1 MAILSMAALLFDKS
15 KKFCYICKRGNSI
28 HRTQGFC
35 DNRIDSK
42 TMSEEEEKSES
53 ECMFA
58 NLGLSQ
64 DIMQAVQKA
73 GYENPTPIQ
82 TQTIPLLLAGKNL
95 LGTAQTGTGKTAAFA
110 LPLLSR
116 LDFEGKYPSLLVL
129 TPTRELA
136 IQVSEAVQR
145 YSAFMKD
152 FHVVPVYGGQD
163 MGIQLRALKRKAQV
177 IVATPGRLI
186 DHLERKTIDLS
197 GVQAIVLDEADEML
211 DMGFQEDVEYILEA
225 TPESAQ
231 RALFSATMPAAV
243 QRIVAEYL
251 GEYETIRIAS
261 KTATVEKIRQR
272 YLPVRQEHKMEAL
285 TRVLEG
291 EEFEGMLI
299 FVRTKQATA
308 EVAERLEA
316 RGFNAVPLSG
326 DLAQSL
332 RERTLNRLKEGK
344 IDIVVATDVAARG
357 LDVERITHVLN
368 YDIPYDTESYV
379 HRIGRTGRA
388 GRDGN
393 AILFVTPRETRLLA
407 MIEKETR
414 QKIEKMNL
422 PTGEQI
428 SDKRVTKFKEEIVKT
443 VQEQSD
449 LKDFR
454 NLIENIAM
462 EQALDVTDIAAAL
475 AYMNQE
481 EQPLFPKMEPLEANI
496 SAKGRERRESREHDE
511 RSGDKFGEKRVRRE
525 RGSRDGSFSDMEP
538 PESGME
544 RYYLG
549 VGRIDNVSPRDIV
562 GAIANEADLE
572 SRYIGHIKLF
582 DKFSTVDLPE
592 AMPEEVLNILRKMT
606 IKNRPSKIR
615 LMTDEPPP
623 RKDRES
629 RGGRKDFGGRAERR
643 DGSSRKPFRGDDQP
657 PRRTRRFGRH

>member
-1 MAILSMAALLFDKS
+1 MCTFED
-15 KKFCYICKRGNSI
+15 
-28 HRTQGFC
+28 
-35 DNRIDSK
+35 
-42 TMSEEEEKSES
+42 
-53 ECMFA
+53 
-58 NLGLSQ
+58 LGLSQ
-64 DIMQAVQKA
+64 NVMKAVQNA

-82 TQTIPLLLAGKNL
+82 MQTIPLLLSGKNL
-95 LGTAQTGTGKTAAFA
+95 LGTAQTGTGKTAAFS
-110 LPLLSR
+110 LPMLSR
-116 LDFEGKYPSLLVL
+116 IDFEGKNPSMLIL

-136 IQVSEAVQR
+136 IQVSEAIKK
-145 YSAFMKD
+145 YSAFMRD
-152 FHVVPVYGGQD
+152 FNVVPVYGGQD
-163 MGIQLRALKRKAQV
+163 MGVQLRALKRKAQV
-177 IVATPGRLI
+177 VVATPGRLI

-197 GVQAIVLDEADEML
+197 GIQALVLDEADEML

-231 RALFSATMPAAV
+231 RALFSATMPNAL
-243 QRIVAEYL
+243 QKIVATYL

-261 KTATVEKIRQR
+261 KTTTVEKTRQR

-285 TRVLEG
+285 TRVLEN

-388 GRDGN
+388 GREGN
-393 AILFVTPRETRLLA
+393 AILFVTPRENRLLA

-428 SDKRVTKFKEEIVKT
+428 SSKRVTKFKEEITKIVH
-443 VQEQSD
+443 EQSD
-449 LKDFR
+449 LKSFR
-454 NLIENIAM
+454 DLIENLAM

-475 AYMNQE
+475 AYISQA
-481 EQPLFPKMEPLEANI
+481 EQPLFPVMEPLE
-496 SAKGRERRESREHDE
+496 SAPSEKRERRERGE
-511 RSGDKFGEKRVRRE
+511 RPERGERRE
-525 RGSRDGSFSDMEP
+525 RGERGERGDRGDRNRDGRFSDLES
-538 PESGME
+538 PEAGME

-549 VGRIDNVSPRDIV
+549 VGRMDNVSPRDIV
-562 GAIANEADLE
+562 GAIANEANLE

-592 AMPEEVLNILRKMT
+592 NMPEDVMGILRRMT

-623 RKDRES
+623 RREGGGAGRS
-629 RGGRKDFGGRAERR
+629 EGGRKRDFGGRVERR
-643 DGSSRKPFRGDDQP
+643 DGGSRKPFRGDDQP

>member
-1 MAILSMAALLFDKS
+1 
-15 KKFCYICKRGNSI
+15 
-28 HRTQGFC
+28 
-35 DNRIDSK
+35 
-42 TMSEEEEKSES
+42 MSEEEEKSEG

-58 NLGLSQ
+58 DLGLSQ

-231 RALFSATMPAAV
+231 RALFSATMPTAV
-243 QRIVAEYL
+243 QKIVAAYL

-393 AILFVTPRETRLLA
+393 AILFVTPRENRLLA

-428 SDKRVTKFKEEIVKT
+428 SDKRVAKFKEEIVKT

-449 LKDFR
+449 LKNFR
-454 NLIENIAM
+454 SLIENIAM

-475 AYMNQE
+475 AYMSQE
-481 EQPLFPKMEPLEANI
+481 EQPLFPKMEPLEANV
-496 SAKGRERRESREHDE
+496 STKGRERRESDE
-511 RSGDKFGEKRVRRE
+511 RSEKSERGERGRDKFGERKGR
-525 RGSRDGSFSDMEP
+525 RDGGFNDMEP
-538 PESGME
+538 PETGME

-549 VGRIDNVSPRDIV
+549 VGRMDDVSPRDIV
-562 GAIANEADLE
+562 GAIANEADLD
-572 SRYIGHIKLF
+572 SKYIGHIKLF
-582 DKFSTVDLPE
+582 EKFSTVDLPE

-629 RGGRKDFGGRAERR
+629 RGGKKDFGGRAERR
-643 DGSSRKPFRGDDQP
+643 DGGRRRPFKGDDQP
-657 PRRTRRFGRH
+657 PRRTRRFGRG

>member
-1 MAILSMAALLFDKS
+1 MGKM
-15 KKFCYICKRGNSI
+15 
-28 HRTQGFC
+28 
-35 DNRIDSK
+35 
-42 TMSEEEEKSES
+42 MSEGEEKIGGES
-53 ECMFA
+53 AFA
-58 NLGLSQ
+58 DLGLSQ
-64 DIMQAVQKA
+64 KVMQAVQKI

-82 TQTIPLLLAGKNL
+82 MQTIPLLLAGKNL
-95 LGTAQTGTGKTAAFA
+95 LGTAQTGTGKTAAFT

-116 LDFEGKYPSLLVL
+116 LNFDAQNPAMLVL

-136 IQVSEAVQR
+136 IQVSEAIQK
-145 YSAFMKD
+145 YSSFMKD

-163 MGIQLRALKRKAQV
+163 MGVQLRALKRKAQV
-177 IVATPGRLI
+177 VVATPGRLI

-197 GVQAIVLDEADEML
+197 GIQALVLDEADEML
-211 DMGFQEDVEYILEA
+211 DMGFQEDVEYILES
-225 TPESAQ
+225 TPEGAQ
-231 RALFSATMPAAV
+231 RALFSATMPTAV
-243 QRIVAEYL
+243 QKIVSTYL
-251 GEYETIRIAS
+251 GEYETIRIAG

-272 YLPVRQEHKMEAL
+272 YLSVRQEHKMEAL

-308 EVAERLEA
+308 EIAERLEA
-316 RGFNAVPLSG
+316 RGFDAVPLSG

-332 RERTLNRLKEGK
+332 RERTLNRLKDGK

-414 QKIEKMNL
+414 QKIEKMSL

-428 SDKRVTKFKEEIVKT
+428 SDKRVSKFKEDIIKT
-443 VQEQSD
+443 VQEQKGLD
-449 LKDFR
+449 NFR
-454 NLIENIAM
+454 NLVENIAL
-462 EQALDVTDIAAAL
+462 EQAIDIADIAAAL
-475 AYMNQE
+475 AFMTQE
-481 EQPLFPKMEPLEANI
+481 EQLLFPKMEPLEAE
-496 SAKGRERRESREHDE
+496 SRGTRDREAREHRGDRGERERP
-511 RSGDKFGEKRVRRE
+511 RRE
-525 RGSRDGSFSDMEP
+525 RDRDRGDRGDRGSDRRRDGSFSDMEP

-549 VGRIDNVSPRDIV
+549 VGRMDNVSPRDIV
-562 GAIANEADLE
+562 GAIANEADLD
-572 SRYIGHIKLF
+572 SKYIGHIKLF
-582 DKFSTVDLPE
+582 EKFSTVDLPE
-592 AMPEEVLNILRKMT
+592 AMPEEVLQILRKMT

-623 RKDRES
+623 KRAFE
-629 RGGRKDFGGRAERR
+629 GEGRKSSYFDKKEEYGGKKA
-643 DGSSRKPFRGDDQP
+643 RKPFRGDDQP

>member
-1 MAILSMAALLFDKS
+1 M
-15 KKFCYICKRGNSI
+15 G
-28 HRTQGFC
+28 
-35 DNRIDSK
+35 K
-42 TMSEEEEKSES
+42 TMSESEENIGG
-53 ECMFA
+53 ECAFA
-58 NLGLSQ
+58 SLGLSQ
-64 DIMQAVQKA
+64 EVMRAVQKT

-82 TQTIPLLLAGKNL
+82 VQTIPLLLAGKNL
-95 LGTAQTGTGKTAAFA
+95 LGTAQTGTGKTAAFT

-116 LDFEGKYPSLLVL
+116 LNFSDKNPSILVL

-136 IQVSEAVQR
+136 IQVSEAIQK
-145 YSAFMKD
+145 YSSFMKD
-152 FHVVPVYGGQD
+152 FRVVPVYGGQD
-163 MGIQLRALKRKAQV
+163 MGVQLRALKRQPQV
-177 IVATPGRLI
+177 VVATPGRLI

-197 GVQAIVLDEADEML
+197 GIQALVLDEADEML

-225 TPESAQ
+225 TPENAQ
-231 RALFSATMPAAV
+231 RALFSATMPTAV
-243 QRIVAEYL
+243 QKIVSTYL
-251 GEYETIRIAS
+251 GEYETIRIAG

-272 YLPVRQEHKMEAL
+272 YLLVRQEHKMEAL

-332 RERTLNRLKEGK
+332 RERTLNRLKDGK

-393 AILFVTPRETRLLA
+393 AILFVTPRENRLLA

-414 QKIEKMNL
+414 QKIEKMAL

-428 SDKRVTKFKEEIVKT
+428 SDKRVAKFKEDIIKT
-443 VQEQSD
+443 VHEQKN
-449 LKDFR
+449 LKNFR
-454 NLIENIAM
+454 DLIESIAM
-462 EQALDVTDIAAAL
+462 EQAIDIADIAAAL
-475 AYMNQE
+475 AYMAQE
-481 EQPLFPKMEPLEANI
+481 EQPLFPKMEPLDAE
-496 SAKGRERRESREHDE
+496 AKGAREPRERSE
-511 RSGDKFGEKRVRRE
+511 RRRSE
-525 RGSRDGSFSDMEP
+525 DRGSDRRRDSSFSDREP
-538 PESGME
+538 PETGME

-549 VGRIDNVSPRDIV
+549 VGRMDNVSPRDIV

-572 SRYIGHIKLF
+572 SKYIGHIKLF
-582 DKFSTVDLPE
+582 EKFSTVDLPE
-592 AMPEEVLNILRKMT
+592 SMPEEVLQVLRRMT

-623 RKDRES
+623 KRAFEGEGKMERSRSYFDRRDKKDERS
-629 RGGRKDFGGRAERR
+629 GRKD
-643 DGSSRKPFRGDDQP
+643 RKPFRGDDQP

>member
-1 MAILSMAALLFDKS
+1 M
-15 KKFCYICKRGNSI
+15 C
-28 HRTQGFC
+28 T
-35 DNRIDSK
+35 
-42 TMSEEEEKSES
+42 
-53 ECMFA
+53 FA
-58 NLGLSQ
+58 DLGLSQ
-64 DIMQAVQKA
+64 DVMQAIQKA

-82 TQTIPLLLAGKNL
+82 MQTIPLLLSGKNL
-95 LGTAQTGTGKTAAFA
+95 LGTAQTGTGKTAAFT
-110 LPLLSR
+110 LPLLTR
-116 LDFEGKYPSLLVL
+116 LDFEGKNPSMLIL

-136 IQVSEAVQR
+136 IQVSEAIKK
-145 YSAFMKD
+145 YSVFMKD
-152 FHVVPVYGGQD
+152 FNVVPVYGGQD
-163 MGIQLRALKRKAQV
+163 MGIQLRALKRKTHV
-177 IVATPGRLI
+177 VVATPGRLI

-197 GVQAIVLDEADEML
+197 GIQALVLDEADEML
-211 DMGFQEDVEYILEA
+211 DMGFQDDVEYILES
-225 TPESAQ
+225 TPENAQ
-231 RALFSATMPAAV
+231 RALFSATMPTAV
-243 QRIVAEYL
+243 QKIVATYL
-251 GEYETIRIAS
+251 GEYETIRITS
-261 KTATVEKIRQR
+261 KTTTVEKTRQR

-285 TRVLEG
+285 TRVLEN

-326 DLAQSL
+326 DLAQTL

-357 LDVERITHVLN
+357 LDVDRITHVLN

-388 GRDGN
+388 GREGN
-393 AILFVTPRETRLLA
+393 AILFVTPRENRLLA

-428 SDKRVTKFKEEIVKT
+428 SSKRITRFKEEVTKIVH
-443 VQEQSD
+443 EQSD

-454 NLIENIAM
+454 ELIDNLAL
-462 EQALDVTDIAAAL
+462 EQALDVADIAAAL
-475 AYMNQE
+475 AYISQE
-481 EQPLFPKMEPLEANI
+481 EQPLFPKMEPLE
-496 SAKGRERRESREHDE
+496 SAPMRNRPERGERGERPERGERRDRSERGE
-511 RSGDKFGEKRVRRE
+511 RSRDRGDRN
-525 RGSRDGSFSDMEP
+525 RDGRFSDLEP

-549 VGRIDNVSPRDIV
+549 VGRMDDVSPRDIV
-562 GAIANEADLE
+562 GAIANEANLE

-592 AMPEEVLNILRKMT
+592 NMPEDVLSILRHMT

-623 RKDRES
+623 RREGAGS
-629 RGGRKDFGGRAERR
+629 GRSEGGRRRDFGGRVERR
-643 DGSSRKPFRGDDQP
+643 DGGSRKPFRGDDQP

>member
-1 MAILSMAALLFDKS
+1 M
-15 KKFCYICKRGNSI
+15 G
-28 HRTQGFC
+28 
-35 DNRIDSK
+35 K
-42 TMSEEEEKSES
+42 TMSEGEEKIEG
-53 ECMFA
+53 ECTFA
-58 NLGLSQ
+58 SLGLSPKVM
-64 DIMQAVQKA
+64 DAVKKI

-95 LGTAQTGTGKTAAFA
+95 LGTAQTGTGKTAAFT

-116 LDFEGKYPSLLVL
+116 LNFNAQNPAMLVL

-136 IQVSEAVQR
+136 IQVSEAIQK
-145 YSAFMKD
+145 YSSFMQD

-163 MGIQLRALKRKAQV
+163 MGVQLRALKRKAQV
-177 IVATPGRLI
+177 VVATPGRLI
-186 DHLERKTIDLS
+186 DHLERRTIDLS
-197 GVQAIVLDEADEML
+197 GIQALVLDEADEML
-211 DMGFQEDVEYILEA
+211 DMGFQEDVEYILES
-225 TPESAQ
+225 TPEDAQ
-231 RALFSATMPAAV
+231 RALFSATMPTAV
-243 QRIVAEYL
+243 QKIVSTYL
-251 GEYETIRIAS
+251 GEYETIRIAG

-272 YLPVRQEHKMEAL
+272 YLSVRQEHKMEAL

-308 EVAERLEA
+308 EIAERLEA

-332 RERTLNRLKEGK
+332 RERTLNRLKDGK

-393 AILFVTPRETRLLA
+393 AILFVTPRETRLLS

-414 QKIEKMNL
+414 QKIEKMSL

-428 SDKRVTKFKEEIVKT
+428 SDKRVAKFKEDIIKT
-443 VQEQSD
+443 VQEQKG
-449 LKDFR
+449 LNNFR
-454 NLIENIAM
+454 NLVENIAL
-462 EQALDVTDIAAAL
+462 EQALDIADVAAAL
-475 AYMNQE
+475 AFMTQE
-481 EQPLFPKMEPLEANI
+481 EQPLFPKMEPLDAESKGIRNREAREPRGDRGDR
-496 SAKGRERRESREHDE
+496 SERERPRRD
-511 RSGDKFGEKRVRRE
+511 RGDKGDRGD
-525 RGSRDGSFSDMEP
+525 RGSDRRRDGSFSDMEP

-549 VGRIDNVSPRDIV
+549 VGRMDNVSPRDIV
-562 GAIANEADLE
+562 GAIANEADLD
-572 SRYIGHIKLF
+572 SKYIGHIKLF
-582 DKFSTVDLPE
+582 EKFSTVDLPE
-592 AMPEEVLNILRKMT
+592 AMPEEVLQILRKMT

-623 RKDRES
+623 KKSFE
-629 RGGRKDFGGRAERR
+629 GEGRKSSYFDKKEEFGAKKA
-643 DGSSRKPFRGDDQP
+643 RKPFRGDDQP